1 MKTRFIEEP
10 YLEFGKD
17 EHFCPRAGIA
27 QFDVYDIRYQTRKK
41 EIFVGAIG
49 TSENVDALMTWFEK
63 CAGYIPA
70 KPKNKQPN
78 LYPPFCGFTTDY
90 GFRAKL
96 TYGDEVNRRINNS
109 EVKKI
114 LKIKDWNERVLEAV
128 ELYYDHARFL
138 AQNRNVD
145 TIVCIIPD
153 DLYEKIAHQ
162 TLESVEET
170 IEVKEE
176 PELETNFRRAI
187 KAKCMHLGKPLQLI
201 RELSL
206 TASSS
211 QQDQATK
218 AWNFSTALYY
228 KANQTIPW
236 RLVTNDNKPKACFVG
251 IGFFRSR
258 DKKIL
263 HTSLAQIFDELG
275 NGVILRGTPVN
286 SDKDNLRPHLTDE
299 QAYTL
304 LKEALSEYRHAM
316 SNFPARLVVHKS
328 SNFSEAEAE
337 GFQQAIDEFHIST
350 SDFVTI
356 LDTNLRFFRN
366 GMYPPLRGTQ
376 ITLEG
381 NTNLLYTKG
390 SVEYFG
396 TYPAPFVPRPIEVRI
411 FENDE
416 SPDIICEEILGLTK
430 MNWNN
435 TQFDGKY
442 PITIACARRVGEI
455 MKYLEEDEKPQI
467 KYSFYM

>member
-1 MKTRFIEEP
+1 M
-10 YLEFGKD
+10 
-17 EHFCPRAGIA
+17 
-27 QFDVYDIRYQTRKK
+27 
-41 EIFVGAIG
+41 
-49 TSENVDALMTWFEK
+49 
-63 CAGYIPA
+63 
-70 KPKNKQPN
+70 
-78 LYPPFCGFTTDY
+78 
-90 GFRAKL
+90 
-96 TYGDEVNRRINNS
+96 
-109 EVKKI
+109 
-114 LKIKDWNERVLEAV
+114 
-128 ELYYDHARFL
+128 
-138 AQNRNVD
+138 
-145 TIVCIIPD
+145 
-153 DLYEKIAHQ
+153 
-162 TLESVEET
+162 
-170 IEVKEE
+170 
-176 PELETNFRRAI
+176 
-187 KAKCMHLGKPLQLI
+187 
-201 RELSL
+201 
-206 TASSS
+206 
-211 QQDQATK
+211 
-218 AWNFSTALYY
+218 YY

-416 SPDIICEEILGLTK
+416 SPDKICEEILGLTK